1 MNDDILTKVDRATM
15 SVNLEGREP
24 LLDHRLIEYMAGIPL
39 EIKYKE
45 KQGKYILKKVVN
57 KFIPKD
63 MIEKPK
69 SGFQVPLNEWLR
81 SKLKPIVL
89 EYLDE
94 TKLDANIFDLHQ
106 ISLLKERFFQGEDL
120 GTAIWFILV
129 YQMWKERWL
138 V

>member
-1 MNDDILTKVDRATM
+1 
-15 SVNLEGREP
+15 
-24 LLDHRLIEYMAGIPL
+24 
-39 EIKYKE
+39 
-45 KQGKYILKKVVN
+45 
-57 KFIPKD
+57 